1 MQVLASTNSGESWT
15 PEPNGYPRS
24 YMAFAPTGDRQPDF
38 ISQLRVQ
45 LQVDTAINFS
55 QYLTLNQEVPSTAPS
70 FWICVT
76 SDPLISPNGK
86 PIMTMTCSNTAFGL
100 IALLLIFG
108 NQAKADG
115 MVPDTSVVIV
125 HEDDGEASVSV
136 TNSDSQLSLLHVT
149 LQDIPEDTEPL
160 LVVTPP
166 LSRVEASKS
175 QLVRFILQNQKP
187 LLTQRLKRA
196 VFEGMPQGRAATA
209 AGHARVG
216 VTVRQNL
223 PVIVHPKGLA
233 PNRSPWTGLTW
244 TLRDGQLQVRNDT
257 PYVVRLAQEL
267 RLLPGDG
274 KAMLPRTYVL
284 PGEALSVPASGGQA
298 KTVRLQPATV
308 YGFAVKAYDAPITL

>member
-1 MQVLASTNSGESWT
+1 
-15 PEPNGYPRS
+15 
-24 YMAFAPTGDRQPDF
+24 
-38 ISQLRVQ
+38 
-45 LQVDTAINFS
+45 
-55 QYLTLNQEVPSTAPS
+55 
-70 FWICVT
+70 
-76 SDPLISPNGK
+76 
-86 PIMTMTCSNTAFGL
+86 MTMTRSNTAVGAL
-100 IALLLIFG
+100 ALLLVLG
-108 NQAKADG
+108 NPVKADG

-125 HEDDGEASVSV
+125 HEAEGEAAVSV
-136 TNSDSQLSLLHVT
+136 TNTDSQLALLHVT
-149 LQDIPEDTEPL
+149 LLDIPEDTEPL

-175 QLVRFILQNQKP
+175 QLVRFILQNQQP

-233 PNRSPWTGLTW
+233 PNRTPWTDLTW

-267 RLLPGDG
+267 LLLPGNG

-284 PGEALSVPASGGQA
+284 PGEAISVPASGGQA
-298 KTVRLQPATV
+298 STVRLQPATV
-308 YGFAVKAYDAPITL
+308 YGFAVAPHDAPITL

>member
-1 MQVLASTNSGESWT
+1 MMTT
-15 PEPNGYPRS
+15 RS
-24 YMAFAPTGDRQPDF
+24 
-38 ISQLRVQ
+38 L
-45 LQVDTAINFS
+45 TA
-55 QYLTLNQEVPSTAPS
+55 A
-70 FWICVT
+70 
-76 SDPLISPNGK
+76 
-86 PIMTMTCSNTAFGL
+86 GL
-100 IALLLIFG
+100 VLLLMLG
-108 NQAKADG
+108 NPAMADG

-125 HEDDGEASVSV
+125 HEADGEASVSV
-136 TNSDSQLSLLHVT
+136 TNTDGQLALLHVT

-175 QLVRFILQNQKP
+175 QLVRFILQNQQP

-209 AGHARVG
+209 VGHARVG

-233 PNRSPWTGLTW
+233 LNRTPWTDLTW
-244 TLRDGQLQVRNDT
+244 SQHDGQLQVRNDT

-267 RLLPGDG
+267 LLLPGDG

-284 PGEALSVPASGGQA
+284 PGETLSMPASGGRA
-298 KTVRLQPATV
+298 TTVRLQPATV
-308 YGFAVKAYDAPITL
+308 YGFAVKAYDAPIVL

>member
-1 MQVLASTNSGESWT
+1 
-15 PEPNGYPRS
+15 
-24 YMAFAPTGDRQPDF
+24 
-38 ISQLRVQ
+38 
-45 LQVDTAINFS
+45 
-55 QYLTLNQEVPSTAPS
+55 
-70 FWICVT
+70 
-76 SDPLISPNGK
+76 
-86 PIMTMTCSNTAFGL
+86 MTTTFSNTAVGL
-100 IALLLIFG
+100 IALLLILG
-108 NQAKADG
+108 NQVKADG

-125 HEDDGEASVSV
+125 FEAEGEAAVSV
-136 TNSDSQLSLLHVT
+136 TNTDSQLALLHVT

-175 QLVRFILQNQKP
+175 QLVRFILQNRKP

-223 PVIVHPKGLA
+223 PVIVHPRGLA
-233 PNRSPWTGLTW
+233 PNRTPWTDLTW

-267 RLLPGDG
+267 LLLPGNG
-274 KAMLPRTYVL
+274 RAMLPRTYVL

-298 KTVRLQPATV
+298 NTVRLQPATV
-308 YGFAVKAYDAPITL
+308 YGFAVKAYDAPLTP